1 MGQEAK
7 GIAQS
12 GDPFSLFRLDTLKFP
27 VTILV
32 STVFGTA
39 DGLGRNELLNR
50 LFLVF

>member
-12 GDPFSLFRLDTLKFP
+12 GDPFSLYRLDTLKFP
-27 VTILV
+27 VTILG
-32 STVFGTA
+32 SIVFGTTG
-39 DGLGRNELLNR
+39 GLGRNELPNR